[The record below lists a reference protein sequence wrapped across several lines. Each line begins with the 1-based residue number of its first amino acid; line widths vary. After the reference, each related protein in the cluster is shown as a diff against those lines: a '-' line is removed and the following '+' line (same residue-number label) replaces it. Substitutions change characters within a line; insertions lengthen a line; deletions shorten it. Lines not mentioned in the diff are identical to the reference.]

1 MDGIADTFRT
11 RRIAH
16 GLSQAQAAEA
26 AGLSLRT
33 LRSFESGG
41 LGISLGNLRRLL
53 AIVGLDLATREAAAR
68 PTLDELEARYAGD
81 ENAPAPKPKRIA
93 RKRKP

>member
-1 MDGIADTFRT
+1 MERLADIFRA

-16 GLSQAQAAEA
+16 GLSQAQAAQA

-41 LGISLGNLRRLL
+41 LGISLGNLHRLL
-53 AIVGLDLATREAAAR
+53 AIVGLDIAAREAAAR
-68 PTLDELEARYAGD
+68 PTLDELESRYADD
-81 ENAPAPKPKRIA
+81 EQAPAPERKRIA
-93 RKRKP
+93 RKRKA